1 VVALSASTHVAHAQ
15 PAAPPPP
22 TLQQPSPDSQ
32 KPTSPSLPPSGDNL
46 SEKLD
51 RSNGVIAPP
60 SGVDPGIAVA
70 PKDPGAGSTMP
81 VIPPPAGTNPSV
93 RPQ

>member
-1 VVALSASTHVAHAQ
+1 MAARHHSVAARSATAARLRRVRSGWLIAGFGALLAVAQAAHAQ
-15 PAAPPPP
+15 PATPP
-22 TLQQPSPDSQ
+22 TLQQPAPDAQ

-60 SGVDPGIAVA
+60 GG
-70 PKDPGAGSTMP
+70 G
-81 VIPPPAGTNPSV
+81 
-93 RPQ
+93 